1 MMMMMMIMMMM
12 VISYHFNEYFCI
24 NIIFSLIIMDI
35 CLILP
40 TEVQSPFLIGRFTNS
55 TIFL

>member
-1 MMMMMMIMMMM
+1 MMMMMMMM